1 MDTIPNMK
9 ISLKQAYDLINKASA
24 LIWDDIE
31 FISYPPS
38 TSELTGENENEF
50 LYLSATDEE
59 GYEYSATFTE
69 GENREVTVKDNALI
83 LIDHEGEECRI
94 VLLSV
99 MDLSALHTTCK
110 KCGSPLVNDRCADE
124 TCPYSDH
131 AQSVELDSLHESK
144 WAQSKI
150 AEQTKD

>member
-1 MDTIPNMK
+1 MK
-9 ISLKQAYDLINKASA
+9 ISLEQACDLINKASA
-24 LIWDDIE
+24 LIWDDRG

-38 TSELTGENENEF
+38 TSELTGEAENEF

-69 GENREVTVKDNALI
+69 GENRDVTVKDNALI

-99 MDLSALHTTCK
+99 MDLSI
-110 KCGSPLVNDRCADE
+110 E
-124 TCPYSDH
+124 
-131 AQSVELDSLHESK
+131 SV
-144 WAQSKI
+144 
-150 AEQTKD
+150 TP